1 MVGAGTFTA
10 VQTDLVTDGRV
21 AHRALPPRGTQ
32 AMAASGVDFTA
43 STIEAVLDAVSCD
56 FRNQT
61 SGMYQDDFTE
71 MN

>member
-10 VQTDLVTDGRV
+10 VQTDLVTDSSV
-21 AHRALPPRGTQ
+21 AHRARPPRGAQ

-61 SGMYQDDFTE
+61 LGFIWRM
-71 MN
+71 